1 MRFEDVQYGS
11 CRTNG
16 VNRYY
21 APGKRT
27 LHERIAEPVKCL
39 HLKRFASGKAR
50 GKVESDFADIALL
63 GSNFAKQIDFGR
75 TAAAV
80 GEPPGM
86 EANARD
92 NVWVTAGPL
101 FCCRE
106 VARVDPAIKDPQSY
120 SRSFVG
126 NSIRVSHQIKMA
138 VCIK

>member
-1 MRFEDVQYGS
+1 
-11 CRTNG
+11 
-16 VNRYY
+16 
-21 APGKRT
+21 
-27 LHERIAEPVKCL
+27 
-39 HLKRFASGKAR
+39 
-50 GKVESDFADIALL
+50 
-63 GSNFAKQIDFGR
+63 
-75 TAAAV
+75 
-80 GEPPGM
+80 M

-106 VARVDPAIKDPQSY
+106 DAWVDPAIKDPQPY